1 MTDAFAL
8 AVLIWFTA
16 AIAVIEH
23 QPILALLLILLATG
37 IIE

>member
-16 AIAVIEH
+16 AIAVIEQ
-23 QPILALLLILLATG
+23 QPILAVVLILLAVG
-37 IIE
+37 VIE